1 MTITT
6 TGPNQGTG
14 SQLRH
19 RADNR
24 SPWLPLALPLAGIV
38 MVGLAGRR
46 ISKHSAIAGLC
57 VSLALLGL
65 LLACGGGSSSPPPV
79 IVTVN
84 QGSPS
89 SLFPNNTGWPSQTAQ
104 FTATVENATSQAV
117 SWLVTTPNGGTI
129 DATTGVYTAPNVAP
143 GLPTGVTITA
153 TSVSNPTQS
162 GSAQET
168 LEVPTFPQTY
178 GVTVTATESTV
189 PETAGVTLIVN

>member
-1 MTITT
+1 
-6 TGPNQGTG
+6 
-14 SQLRH
+14 
-19 RADNR
+19 
-24 SPWLPLALPLAGIV
+24 LPLAGIV

-104 FTATVENATSQAV
+104 FTATVTNGTSQAV
-117 SWLVTTPNGGTI
+117 NWLVTTANGGTI
-129 DATTGVYTAPNVAP
+129 DANGVYTPPTVAA
-143 GLPTGVTITA
+143 GLPASVTITA

-168 LEVPTFPQTY
+168 LEVPTFPQQY
-178 GVTVTATESTV
+178 AVTVTALEGGEPATPPSQQ
-189 PETAGVTLIVN
+189 VTLVVQ